1 MRINIIYYTVSVI
14 IMMAIYT
21 VVAVTFDS
29 FVSPLLYTN
38 TYNND
43 MVAKML
49 DQKYYD
55 HWRVG

>member
-1 MRINIIYYTVSVI
+1 
-14 IMMAIYT
+14 MMAIYT

-43 MVAKML
+43 MVANTL
-49 DQKYYD
+49 DQKYYE
-55 HWRVG
+55 H

>member
-21 VVAVTFDS
+21 VVAVT

-55 HWRVG
+55 H